1 MTLRSGLAFELHV
14 LQVQYCTKVSLKLAG
29 DISLAGH
36 SEGEDESYN
45 IVKEQS

>member
-1 MTLRSGLAFELHV
+1 LKFQLELPSKVLALI
-14 LQVQYCTKVSLKLAG
+14 SLKLAG

-45 IVKEQS
+45 IVKEEN